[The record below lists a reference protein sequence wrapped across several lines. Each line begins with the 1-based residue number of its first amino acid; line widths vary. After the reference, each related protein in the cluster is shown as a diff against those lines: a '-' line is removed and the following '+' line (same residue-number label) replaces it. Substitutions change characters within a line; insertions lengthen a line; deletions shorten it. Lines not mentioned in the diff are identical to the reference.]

1 MLSEDEKEK
10 TPPSVMTSIPDD
22 VIMECIAPRVPR
34 YNHSMLSLVSKQFR
48 SLVASPRL
56 YKTRSL
62 LGCTEDCVYVL
73 IEDCILEVARWYSL
87 NRRTKRNMPGTVENR
102 LVLISSLPPMP
113 TAASYVV
120 VGSNIFVMG
129 GRYDWNVEEWEAQP
143 PSSIALCIDCRT
155 HTTRLV
161 ADMPV
166 GLMTNVSKV
175 IDEKIYIVGRVWAS
189 ATIVEFDL
197 RTEKWA
203 DGTKPGWEADDRGPS
218 SFENNCDH
226 KLMEDILMDKEEIK
240 HYHLFDNECVMG
252 NILYVYDHHK
262 YILRTYDPKQRTWGV
277 VKGLEKLPL
286 GGDESYIVSRGKMLI
301 LFLIVVLEYD
311 DDASFQ
317 KRELWCAEITVER
330 REEGEIWGKVEC
342 CDLLLEGGLIIG
354 SCLVVTL

>member
-1 MLSEDEKEK
+1 
-10 TPPSVMTSIPDD
+10 
-22 VIMECIAPRVPR
+22 
-34 YNHSMLSLVSKQFR
+34 
-48 SLVASPRL
+48 
-56 YKTRSL
+56 
-62 LGCTEDCVYVL
+62 
-73 IEDCILEVARWYSL
+73 
-87 NRRTKRNMPGTVENR
+87 
-102 LVLISSLPPMP
+102 
-113 TAASYVV
+113 
-120 VGSNIFVMG
+120 
-129 GRYDWNVEEWEAQP
+129 
-143 PSSIALCIDCRT
+143 
-155 HTTRLV
+155 
-161 ADMPV
+161 
-166 GLMTNVSKV
+166 
-175 IDEKIYIVGRVWAS
+175 
-189 ATIVEFDL
+189 
-197 RTEKWA
+197 
-203 DGTKPGWEADDRGPS
+203 
-218 SFENNCDH
+218 
-226 KLMEDILMDKEEIK
+226 MEDILMDKEEIK